1 MKVFGISGYS
11 GSGKTTLIERVLP
24 VLAARGL
31 RVAVLKHTHHSVDLD
46 QPGKDSWRARE
57 AGAAAVLLVSD
68 ARSALLV
75 EHRAAPPEFAELLAS
90 LPPCDLVLVEGW
102 KREPIAKLEV
112 HRAATGKP
120 WLFLTDPYVRA
131 VAADTD
137 PPGNILRI
145 DLNDIPQLVDFILNH
160 ADRFPTA

>member
-1 MKVFGISGYS
+1 MKVFGIAGYS

-24 VLAARGL
+24 VMAARGL

-75 EHRAAPPEFAELLAS
+75 EHRAGPPALADLLAR

-112 HRAATGKP
+112 HRAVTGKP
-120 WLFLTDPYVRA
+120 WLYPYDSCVRA
-131 VAADTD
+131 VAADMD

-160 ADRFPTA
+160 ADCCPTT